1 MQATKS
7 PTFPQQHQTQQPG
20 AEAQMNPRPQYDNP
34 NYRPAGKL
42 TGMRALIT
50 GGDSGIGRSVA
61 LYYAKEGADIALL
74 YLNEH
79 QDAHQIQQ
87 NIEALGRKCLCFP
100 VDLKDEGQAMATVE
114 KAVQELGGLNVLVN
128 NAGVQYPQN
137 SIWDITREQLL
148 HTFESNIFSCFF
160 VTKAALPHLSR
171 GASIINTASITAFE
185 GHQTLIDY
193 SATKGAIV
201 SFTRSMALSLMEQG
215 IRVNAVAPG
224 PVWTPLIVSSFSP
237 EEVGTFGST
246 APMRRAAQPCEL
258 APVYVY
264 LACDDSSNVSGQIFH
279 VNSGTVIN

>member
-100 VDLKDEGQAMATVE
+100 
-114 KAVQELGGLNVLVN
+114 
-128 NAGVQYPQN
+128 
-137 SIWDITREQLL
+137 
-148 HTFESNIFSCFF
+148 
-160 VTKAALPHLSR
+160 
-171 GASIINTASITAFE
+171 
-185 GHQTLIDY
+185 
-193 SATKGAIV
+193 
-201 SFTRSMALSLMEQG
+201 
-215 IRVNAVAPG
+215 
-224 PVWTPLIVSSFSP
+224 WT
-237 EEVGTFGST
+237 
-246 APMRRAAQPCEL
+246 
-258 APVYVY
+258 
-264 LACDDSSNVSGQIFH
+264 
-279 VNSGTVIN
+279 